1 MLNRL
6 PRTLP
11 GEYIVAVGTLS
22 PVLALPSALA
32 FVASSW
38 FIAQAIRAASMTS
51 SASSMATAGV
61 LVTMVYGLGCMA
73 LAIGFAVRAFV
84 TWMTTTFVVTN
95 RRVVSASG
103 LLRRVEVELPLSSVT
118 GVIVRQ
124 HLLRLG
130 VVVWHRHSTEC
141 RRRSVRGSLG
151 GSPESPSTGYS
162 ESHLVRIIV
171 IVGTGTLV
179 IYERRNSHA

>member
-32 FVASSW
+32 FVAGSW
-38 FIAQAIRAASMTS
+38 FIAQAIRA
-51 SASSMATAGV
+51 SSMPSSDPSIATAGV
-61 LVTMVYGLGCMA
+61 LVTMVYGIGCMV

-95 RRVVSASG
+95 RRVVSAYG

-124 HLLRLG
+124 HLLGLVLSYG
-130 VVVWHRHSTEC
+130 TVTALSAGGDQCVV
-141 RRRSVRGSLG
+141 RSVDRPNHLRQVILNLTSSSSL
-151 GSPESPSTGYS
+151 SSLEPAR
-162 ESHLVRIIV
+162 L
-171 IVGTGTLV
+171 
-179 IYERRNSHA
+179 